1 MATKMQLQE
10 TYDKRAESVSSL
22 AETGRIEAAD
32 LRELDYLGR
41 CKVANEHWGI
51 CEASA
56 RQALLNDQHHFVRSC
71 ARIEASKH

>member
-10 TYDKRAESVSSL
+10 KYDKRAERVSSL
-22 AETGRIEAAD
+22 AEAGQIEAAD
-32 LRELDYLGR
+32 LHELDYLGR
-41 CKVANEHWGI
+41 FKVANEHWGI
-51 CEASA
+51 CDTSA